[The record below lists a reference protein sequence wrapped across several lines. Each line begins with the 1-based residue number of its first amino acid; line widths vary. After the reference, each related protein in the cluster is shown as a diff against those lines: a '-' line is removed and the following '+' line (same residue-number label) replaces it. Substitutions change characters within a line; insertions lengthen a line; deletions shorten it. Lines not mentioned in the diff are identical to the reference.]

1 MPDYGYAA
9 NGLKIRSVKEHGSAS
24 DAGMEHGDVII
35 IMSGKEITDIEDYMN
50 ILQQL
55 VPGEEVALSVK
66 RGAKILKIYATMQS
80 P

>member
-1 MPDYGYAA
+1 
-9 NGLKIRSVKEHGSAS
+9 
-24 DAGMEHGDVII
+24 MEHGDVII

-66 RGAKILKIYATMQS
+66 RGAKILKFTLQCKVHKGELSI
-80 P
+80 